1 MVRLVGF
8 IVEIRRNT
16 SHELTRRQMPSFEP
30 LDEGALVYFMDYLI
44 GMGARLQRWM
54 LDECWSEG
62 VSGIGCFK
70 LVGFQGFKMDRVR
83 KIRCWVWDCTWLGLF
98 NADLFLF
105 YILLMRE

>member
-1 MVRLVGF
+1 
-8 IVEIRRNT
+8 
-16 SHELTRRQMPSFEP
+16 
-30 LDEGALVYFMDYLI
+30 MDYLI
-44 GMGARLQRWM
+44 GTGARLQRWM

-105 YILLMRE
+105 YILLMREYRDLKGVNRCED

>member
-1 MVRLVGF
+1 
-8 IVEIRRNT
+8 
-16 SHELTRRQMPSFEP
+16 
-30 LDEGALVYFMDYLI
+30 MDYLI
-44 GMGARLQRWM
+44 GTGARLQRWM

-105 YILLMRE
+105 YILLMREYRDLKGVNRCEGLDCGHTV